1 MSFELGVVGVA
12 SGGGNVSP
20 AVAGALGAAVAGLK
34 AYTSV
39 QMLPALI

>member
-1 MSFELGVVGVA
+1 VSFELGVVGVA
-12 SGGGNVSP
+12 SDGGNVSP
-20 AVAGALGAAVAGLK
+20 AVAGALGAAVTGFK